1 MAQSK
6 NRLGRGL
13 GGLISGGG
21 VAQAKKAQET
31 VSPATK
37 AKAKT
42 TPTSSKATRGKSTSA
57 SKGSVSG
64 VVSGLG
70 YQEITL
76 GKIKANPYQP
86 RRDIAEKQVEELA
99 RSIKSEGLL
108 QPIVVRSI
116 GKGYELIAG
125 ERRLRAFKFL
135 KSKTIPCRVI
145 EASDASSASLA
156 LIENL
161 QRENLNPI
169 DEALGY
175 ASLVRDFDLTQEAA
189 ADRVGKGRATVANA
203 LRLLSLSDEIQGFL
217 SRRLLSTGH
226 AKALLGVKDD
236 AQKHLLARRII
247 ESNLSVREAEKIV
260 KRLNEGLEPLDGSG
274 SGKEAGGKANGKQ
287 AENTA
292 IADLEKRI
300 EKHFN
305 TNVIIQHGKKKGKL
319 VIEYFGNEDLDRLLE
334 LLGINQR

>member
-21 VAQAKKAQET
+21 VARPNETQEI
-31 VSPATK
+31 ATPETKVK
-37 AKAKT
+37 AKGEGKGKA
-42 TPTSSKATRGKSTSA
+42 TPSSSKGTKGNSPIPAQST
-57 SKGSVSG
+57 
-64 VVSGLG
+64 GLG
-70 YQEITL
+70 YQEIAL

-86 RRDIAEKQVEELA
+86 RREIAEKQVKELA
-99 RSIKSEGLL
+99 QSIQSEGLL
-108 QPIVVRSI
+108 QPIVVRST

-203 LRLLSLSDEIQGFL
+203 LRLLSLSEEIQGFL

-226 AKALLGVKDD
+226 AKVLLGVKDD
-236 AQKHLLARRII
+236 AQQHLLARRII

-260 KRLNEGLEPLDGSG
+260 KRLNEGLKPSDGLGSG
-274 SGKEAGGKANGKQ
+274 NDNSGKTSSR

-305 TNVIIQHGKKKGKL
+305 TNVSIQHGKKKGKL

>member
-21 VAQAKKAQET
+21 VAQTKKSQENIA
-31 VSPATK
+31 SETK
-37 AKAKT
+37 AKTEKT
-42 TPTSSKATRGKSTSA
+42 PSA
-57 SKGSVSG
+57 SKGSKAKSTSTSDS
-64 VVSGLG
+64 SGLG
-70 YQEITL
+70 YQEITI

-86 RRDIAEKQVEELA
+86 RREIAETQVKELA
-99 RSIKSEGLL
+99 RSIQSEGLL
-108 QPIVVRSI
+108 QPIVVRST

-125 ERRLRAFKFL
+125 ERRLRAYKFL

-203 LRLLSLSDEIQGFL
+203 LRLLSLSEEIQGFL

-226 AKALLGVKDD
+226 AKVLLGVKDG
-236 AQKHLLARRII
+236 AQQHLLARRII

-260 KRLNEGLEPLDGSG
+260 KRLNEDLESSDGSG
-274 SGKEAGGKANGKQ
+274 SGNDNSTKTNDKR

-305 TNVIIQHGKKKGKL
+305 TNVTIQHGKKKGKL

>member
-21 VAQAKKAQET
+21 VAQAKKSQE
-31 VSPATK
+31 VVAPETK

-42 TPTSSKATRGKSTSA
+42 TPSSSKGTKA
-57 SKGSVSG
+57 KGARAYDS
-64 VVSGLG
+64 SGLG
-70 YQEITL
+70 YQEITI

-86 RRDIAEKQVEELA
+86 RRNIEEKQVKELA
-99 RSIKSEGLL
+99 QSIQSEGLL
-108 QPIVVRSI
+108 QPIVVRSS

-203 LRLLSLSDEIQGFL
+203 LRLLSLSEEIQGFL

-226 AKALLGVKDD
+226 AKVLLGLKDS
-236 AQKHLLARRII
+236 AQQHLLARRII

-260 KRLNEGLEPLDGSG
+260 KRLNEDLESSDESGLGNDNS
-274 SGKEAGGKANGKQ
+274 AKANDKR

-305 TNVIIQHGKKKGKL
+305 TNVTIQHGKKKGKL

>member
-21 VAQAKKAQET
+21 VARPNETQEI
-31 VSPATK
+31 ATPETKVK
-37 AKAKT
+37 AKGEGKGKG
-42 TPTSSKATRGKSTSA
+42 TPSSSKGTKGNSPIPAQST
-57 SKGSVSG
+57 
-64 VVSGLG
+64 GLG
-70 YQEITL
+70 YQEIAL

-86 RRDIAEKQVEELA
+86 RREIAEKQVKELA
-99 RSIKSEGLL
+99 QSIQSEGLL
-108 QPIVVRSI
+108 QPIVVRST

-203 LRLLSLSDEIQGFL
+203 LRLLSLSEEIQGFL

-226 AKALLGVKDD
+226 AKVLLGVKDD
-236 AQKHLLARRII
+236 AQQHLLARRII

-260 KRLNEGLEPLDGSG
+260 KRLNEGLEPSDGLGSG
-274 SGKEAGGKANGKQ
+274 NDNSGKTSSR

-305 TNVIIQHGKKKGKL
+305 TNVSIQHGKKKGKL

>member
-37 AKAKT
+37 AKA
-42 TPTSSKATRGKSTSA
+42 TRGKSTSA
-57 SKGSVSG
+57 SKDSVSG
-64 VVSGLG
+64 VVLGLG

-86 RRDIAEKQVEELA
+86 RRNIAEKQVEELA

-260 KRLNEGLEPLDGSG
+260 KRLNEGLEPFDGSG

-305 TNVIIQHGKKKGKL
+305 TNVSIQHGKKKGKL

>member
-42 TPTSSKATRGKSTSA
+42 TPTSPKATKEKSASA
-57 SKGSVSG
+57 SKDSVSG

-70 YQEITL
+70 YQEISL

-260 KRLNEGLEPLDGSG
+260 KRLNEGLEPFDGSG
-274 SGKEAGGKANGKQ
+274 SGKEAWGKANGKQ

-305 TNVIIQHGKKKGKL
+305 TNVSIQHGKKKGKL

>member
-21 VAQAKKAQET
+21 VARPNETQEI
-31 VSPATK
+31 ATPETKVK
-37 AKAKT
+37 AKGEGKGKA
-42 TPTSSKATRGKSTSA
+42 TPSSSKGTKGNSPIPAQST
-57 SKGSVSG
+57 
-64 VVSGLG
+64 GLG
-70 YQEITL
+70 YQEIAL

-86 RRDIAEKQVEELA
+86 RREIAEKQVKELA
-99 RSIKSEGLL
+99 QSIQSEGLL
-108 QPIVVRSI
+108 QPIVVRST

-203 LRLLSLSDEIQGFL
+203 LRLLSLSEEIQGFL

-226 AKALLGVKDD
+226 AKVLLGVNDD
-236 AQKHLLARRII
+236 AQQHLLARRII

-260 KRLNEGLEPLDGSG
+260 KLLNEGLEPSDGLGSCNDN
-274 SGKEAGGKANGKQ
+274 SGKTSSR

-305 TNVIIQHGKKKGKL
+305 TNVSIQHGKKKGKL

>member
-21 VAQAKKAQET
+21 VAQTKKSQENIA
-31 VSPATK
+31 SETK
-37 AKAKT
+37 AKTEKT
-42 TPTSSKATRGKSTSA
+42 PSA
-57 SKGSVSG
+57 SKGSKAKST
-64 VVSGLG
+64 SISDSSSLG
-70 YQEITL
+70 YQEITI

-86 RRDIAEKQVEELA
+86 RREIAETQVKELA
-99 RSIKSEGLL
+99 RSIQSEGLL
-108 QPIVVRSI
+108 QPIVVRST

-125 ERRLRAFKFL
+125 ERRLRAYKFL

-203 LRLLSLSDEIQGFL
+203 LRLLSLSEEIQGFL

-226 AKALLGVKDD
+226 AKVLLGVKDG
-236 AQKHLLARRII
+236 AQQHLLARRII

-260 KRLNEGLEPLDGSG
+260 KRLNEDLESSDGSG
-274 SGKEAGGKANGKQ
+274 SGNDNSTKTNDKR

-305 TNVIIQHGKKKGKL
+305 TNVTIQHGKKKGKL

>member
-21 VAQAKKAQET
+21 VARPNKTQEI
-31 VSPATK
+31 ATPETKVK
-37 AKAKT
+37 AKGEGKGKA
-42 TPTSSKATRGKSTSA
+42 TPSSSKGTKGNSPIPAQST
-57 SKGSVSG
+57 
-64 VVSGLG
+64 GLG
-70 YQEITL
+70 YQEIAL

-86 RRDIAEKQVEELA
+86 RREIAEKQVKELA
-99 RSIKSEGLL
+99 QSIQSEGLL
-108 QPIVVRSI
+108 QPIVVRST

-203 LRLLSLSDEIQGFL
+203 LRLLSLSEEIQGFL

-226 AKALLGVKDD
+226 AKVLLGVNDD
-236 AQKHLLARRII
+236 AQQHLLARRII

-260 KRLNEGLEPLDGSG
+260 KRLNEGLEPSDGLGSG
-274 SGKEAGGKANGKQ
+274 NDNSGKTSSR

-305 TNVIIQHGKKKGKL
+305 TNVSIQHGKKKGKL

>member
-21 VAQAKKAQET
+21 VAQAKKVQEMAA
-31 VSPATK
+31 PASK

-42 TPTSSKATRGKSTSA
+42 TPTSSKSNKRKSA
-57 SKGSVSG
+57 STPQSLDSG
-64 VVSGLG
+64 IVSGLG
-70 YQEITL
+70 YQEIAL
-76 GKIKANPYQP
+76 SKIKANPYQP
-86 RRDIAEKQVEELA
+86 RREIAEKQVEELA
-99 RSIKSEGLL
+99 RSIQSEGLL

-116 GKGYELIAG
+116 AKGFELIAG

-217 SRRLLSTGH
+217 SRRLISTGH
-226 AKALLGVKDD
+226 AKVLLGVKDGS
-236 AQKHLLARRII
+236 QQHLLARRII

-260 KRLNEGLEPLDGSG
+260 KRLNEGLEPFDGSG
-274 SGKEAGGKANGKQ
+274 TGNGNAGKSDGNR

-305 TNVIIQHGKKKGKL
+305 TNVSIQHGKKKGKL

>member
-21 VAQAKKAQET
+21 VTRPNKTQEIST
-31 VSPATK
+31 PETKVK
-37 AKAKT
+37 AKGEEA
-42 TPTSSKATRGKSTSA
+42 PSSLKVT
-57 SKGSVSG
+57 KGNSQNIDQISR
-64 VVSGLG
+64 LG
-70 YQEITL
+70 YQEIAL

-86 RRDIAEKQVEELA
+86 RREIDEKRVKELA
-99 RSIKSEGLL
+99 QSIQSEGLI
-108 QPIVVRSI
+108 QPIVVRST
-116 GKGYELIAG
+116 GNGYELIAG
-125 ERRLRAFKFL
+125 ERRFRAFKFL
-135 KSKTIPCRVI
+135 KSNTIPCRVI

-175 ASLVRDFDLTQEAA
+175 SSLVRDFDLTQEAA

-203 LRLLSLSDEIQGFL
+203 LRLLSLSEEIQGFL

-226 AKALLGVKDD
+226 AKVLLGVKDD

-260 KRLNEGLEPLDGSG
+260 KRLNDGNEASGGLGSG
-274 SGKEAGGKANGKQ
+274 NGNSDKTTSR

-305 TNVIIQHGKKKGKL
+305 TNVSIQHGKKKGKL

>member
-13 GGLISGGG
+13 GGLISGGV
-21 VAQAKKAQET
+21 VARPNETQEI
-31 VSPATK
+31 ATPETKVK
-37 AKAKT
+37 AKGEGKGKG
-42 TPTSSKATRGKSTSA
+42 TPSSSKGTKGNSPIPAQST
-57 SKGSVSG
+57 
-64 VVSGLG
+64 GLG
-70 YQEITL
+70 YQEIAL

-86 RRDIAEKQVEELA
+86 RREIAEKQVKELA
-99 RSIKSEGLL
+99 QSIQSEGLL
-108 QPIVVRSI
+108 QPIVVRST

-203 LRLLSLSDEIQGFL
+203 IRLLSLSEEIQGFL

-226 AKALLGVKDD
+226 AKVLLGVKDD
-236 AQKHLLARRII
+236 AQQHLLARRII

-260 KRLNEGLEPLDGSG
+260 KRLNEGLEPSDGLGSG
-274 SGKEAGGKANGKQ
+274 NDNSGKTSSR

-305 TNVIIQHGKKKGKL
+305 TNVSIKHGKKKGKL

>member
-21 VAQAKKAQET
+21 VAQAKQSKDSTTSET
-31 VSPATK
+31 KTK
-37 AKAKT
+37 AKS
-42 TPTSSKATRGKSTSA
+42 TPSSSKGKNVSTSQSA
-57 SKGSVSG
+57 
-64 VVSGLG
+64 GLG
-70 YQEITL
+70 YQEIVI

-86 RRDIAEKQVEELA
+86 RRVISEKQVKELA
-99 RSIKSEGLL
+99 MSIQSEGLL
-108 QPIVVRSI
+108 QPIVVRST

-226 AKALLGVKDD
+226 AKVLLGVKDQ
-236 AQKHLLARRII
+236 AQQHLLARRII

-260 KRLNEGLEPLDGSG
+260 KRLNEGLEPVDGT
-274 SGKEAGGKANGKQ
+274 EAGNGSSGKANGQ
-287 AENTA
+287 RAENTA

-305 TNVIIQHGKKKGKL
+305 TNVSIQHGKKKGKL
-319 VIEYFGNEDLDRLLE
+319 IIEYFGTEDLDRLLE
-334 LLGINQR
+334 LLGISQS

>member
-21 VAQAKKAQET
+21 VARPNETQEI
-31 VSPATK
+31 ATPETKVK
-37 AKAKT
+37 AKGEGKGKA
-42 TPTSSKATRGKSTSA
+42 TPSSSKGTKGNSPIPAQST
-57 SKGSVSG
+57 
-64 VVSGLG
+64 GLG
-70 YQEITL
+70 YQEIAL

-86 RRDIAEKQVEELA
+86 RREIAEKQVKELA
-99 RSIKSEGLL
+99 QSIQSEGLL
-108 QPIVVRSI
+108 QPIVVRST

-189 ADRVGKGRATVANA
+189 ADRVGKGRATLANA
-203 LRLLSLSDEIQGFL
+203 LRLLSLSEEIQGFL

-226 AKALLGVKDD
+226 AKVLLGVKDD
-236 AQKHLLARRII
+236 AQQHLLARRII

-260 KRLNEGLEPLDGSG
+260 KRLNEGLEPSDGLGSG
-274 SGKEAGGKANGKQ
+274 NDNSGKTSSR

-305 TNVIIQHGKKKGKL
+305 TNVSIQHGKKKGKL